1 MLQHKHCL
9 VISESDYKFHDL
21 NYIEDWVSRLVYSLG
36 MNMLLGPFSVYCSLE
51 GNEGITAGALLSTSH
66 IMLHIFEEETSVIQ
80 LDVYSCS
87 DIDLSVIKEFIEE
100 FSPNFIEW
108 KFLDRE
114 TGFIEI
120 PTHGLVEIEK

>member
-9 VISESDYKFHDL
+9 VISESEQKFHNL
-21 NYIEDWVSRLVYSLG
+21 TGIEDWISRLIDALG
-36 MNMLLGPFSVYCSLE
+36 MNTLLGPFSVYCSLE

-66 IMLHIFEEETSVIQ
+66 IMLHIFEEETSIIQ

-87 DIDLSVIKEFIEE
+87 SIDLDVIKEFMEE
-100 FSPNFIEW
+100 FSPIFIEW

-114 TGFIEI
+114 HGFNEI
-120 PTHGLVEIEK
+120 